1 MNANVIASILS
12 LVFSTCLLGVT
23 QYKKEVIPF
32 ITNPNNM
39 RASINISALDNVEKV
54 KIPIRKLKKRIIK
67 SETNI
72 EVEPVNL
79 WVKRCEIY
87 Q

>member
-1 MNANVIASILS
+1 
-12 LVFSTCLLGVT
+12 
-23 QYKKEVIPF
+23 
-32 ITNPNNM
+32 M

-79 WVKRCEIY
+79 WVKKDAKSISEFASLIGLSGKSLKLHSEIKRKTKRKR
-87 Q
+87 